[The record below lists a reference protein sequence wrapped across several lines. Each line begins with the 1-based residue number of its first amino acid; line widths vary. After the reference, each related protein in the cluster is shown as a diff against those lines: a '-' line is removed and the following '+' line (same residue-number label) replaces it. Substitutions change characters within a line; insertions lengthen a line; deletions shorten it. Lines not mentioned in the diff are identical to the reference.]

1 MKIKQTHEF
10 IENQKNKKN
19 FLAQFNSEFKIK
31 EWCFE
36 KTIYIED
43 FENYKFYNSE
53 IYYKEYDVPIE
64 KVIGTDHVD
73 YIDRR
78 WIDLFGNMKRSKSY
92 WSKVNFLE
100 FAKTS
105 EFSKGYSYA
114 KFGDAYFVTQGNHR
128 NCEAK
133 FSELQSVRVPVTEYI
148 LDVEM
153 LENWNFLNK
162 ERFLPIIE
170 DGYNRV
176 YYRTFKWT
184 LTVCQEKIIFHDF
197 EAVKRFITH
206 YKKIKMTIKESFCF
220 FLQDNRLLSKGNE
233 AYYRI
238 SDNYNQLNYF
248 IYKHKKNK

>member
-1 MKIKQTHEF
+1 MKIKEINEF
-10 IENQKNKKN
+10 L
-19 FLAQFNSEFKIK
+19 FHFNSGFKIK

-36 KTIYIED
+36 KVIYIED
-43 FENYKFYNSE
+43 CKDYKFYNSK
-53 IYYKEYDVPIE
+53 IYHKEHDVSLE
-64 KVIGTDHVD
+64 KVIGTDHFSYV
-73 YIDRR
+73 DRR
-78 WIDLFGNMKRSKSY
+78 WIDLLGNMKKSKSY
-92 WSKVNFLE
+92 WNKENFLE
-100 FAKTS
+100 FIKTPG
-105 EFSKGYSYA
+105 FSSGYSYA
-114 KFGDAYFVTQGNHR
+114 KFGDSYFVVGGNHR

-133 FSELQSVRVPVTEYI
+133 FSELKSVRVPVTEYI

-153 LENWNFLNK
+153 LDHWNLLNK

-170 DGYNRV
+170 DGHNRV

-238 SDNYNQLNYF
+238 SDDYNQLNYF